1 MTFSYDRVL
10 VAIQHV
16 GQSIK
21 ETVAP
26 EETVPAGVATGL
38 RGFLGKFTVLKGA
51 QRELWLTF
59 LIKFLI
65 YTAYSV
71 TNKTMVLWLSK
82 DLGFSDQ
89 AAGALVGW
97 VWAPAMTVF
106 TLLAGSITDAIGL
119 RRTFFLGVAI
129 CTVARSVMVVTTIPS
144 LALAC
149 GVLPL
154 AIGEALGTPVLLAA
168 TRRYSTVAQRSIS
181 FSIIYMIMNVG
192 YIAAG
197 WIFDYVRQFNF
208 HVSLFGFEPSS
219 YQQLFMVSLAFEI
232 VLFPVIYFL
241 RRGAEAANGGP
252 VINPSSRNAE
262 AGRNFLSGIWETVR
276 RSATE
281 SARLFGRL
289 IGQSGFYRLLLFFLF
304 IGFLKAIFLQMDY
317 VFPKFGIR
325 ELGVNAPVGKL
336 SAINAIVIIMLVPFV
351 GALTQKFAAYRM
363 VVIGGVICSAGVFIM
378 ALPTEWF
385 QAAANG
391 VFGQWLGHA
400 YLGLQGK
407 SSPLLRHVG
416 AVSHC
421 FLDRRSLL
429 LTTRVRV
436 CRCYCPAGTG
446 SIIRFAGIPSISRGQ
461 TARWHRRLVAGRIC
475 SRARSTRP
483 RHDVADFCF
492 GGIGRTDWVDCIPP
506 LHSRSGGRA
515 AGYAI
520 ARSALKRPTPNV
532 QRLSQII
539 IASDGMVS
547 APFRNSTFSVRRF
560 LPNQA
565 AGQRKNLA
573 RDW

>member
-1 MTFSYDRVL
+1 
-10 VAIQHV
+10 V
-16 GQSIK
+16 GQAIK
-21 ETVAP
+21 AAVSP
-26 EETVPAGVATGL
+26 EETVPPSAATGL
-38 RGFLGKFTVLKGA
+38 RGFVAKFTVLKGA

-197 WIFDYVRQFNF
+197 WIFDYVRQL
-208 HVSLFGFEPSS
+208 HLRITMFGFEPSS
-219 YQQLFMVSLAFEI
+219 YQQLFIVSLAFEI

-241 RRGAEAANGGP
+241 RRGAEASNGGQ
-252 VINPSSRNAE
+252 VIEQSSARNSGSA
-262 AGRNFLSGIWETVR
+262 RSFLSGIWDTVR
-276 RSATE
+276 KSAINA
-281 SARLFGRL
+281 ARLFQRL
-289 IGQSGFYRLLLFFLF
+289 VGQSGFYRLLLFFLF

-325 ELGVNAPVGKL
+325 VLGLNAPVGKL
-336 SAINAIVIIMLVPFV
+336 SAINAIVIIILVPIV

-363 VVIGGVICSAGVFIM
+363 VVIGGIICAAGVFIM

-385 QAAANG
+385 ESAANG
-391 VFGQWLGHA
+391 IFGQWLGHA
-400 YLGLQGK
+400 YLGLEGNVQPYYVMSALYLIVFSIGEAFYSPRVYEYAAAIAPPGQEASYGSLAYLPFLVGK
-407 SSPLLRHVG
+407 LLV
-416 AVSHC
+416 
-421 FLDRRSLL
+421 
-429 LTTRVRV
+429 
-436 CRCYCPAGTG
+436 GTG
-446 SIIRFAGIPSISRGQ
+446 GWLLAAFCPEQGPRHLGTMWLIFALAASVAPIGLILFRNYIRVPE
-461 TARWHRRLVAGRIC
+461 AGRQ
-475 SRARSTRP
+475 
-483 RHDVADFCF
+483 
-492 GGIGRTDWVDCIPP
+492 
-506 LHSRSGGRA
+506 
-515 AGYAI
+515 
-520 ARSALKRPTPNV
+520 N
-532 QRLSQII
+532 
-539 IASDGMVS
+539 
-547 APFRNSTFSVRRF
+547 
-560 LPNQA
+560 
-565 AGQRKNLA
+565 
-573 RDW
+573 